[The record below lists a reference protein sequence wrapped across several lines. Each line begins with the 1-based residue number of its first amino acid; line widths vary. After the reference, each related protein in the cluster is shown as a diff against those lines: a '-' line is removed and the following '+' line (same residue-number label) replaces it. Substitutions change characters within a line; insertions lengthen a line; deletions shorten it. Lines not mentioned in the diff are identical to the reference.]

1 MKHFLMLP
9 DASYSFRLFAHTF
22 RLLLVST
29 STLAT
34 MSFDATKY
42 APVVIPDE
50 SREIDA
56 SVSTLFSSAEISS
69 LFQLFLTALTAVF
82 SLDFLSQ
89 KCVYPPEYEGH
100 FNSLMIDRAEIIERA
115 SALAKLI
122 QEDYKGRRPVML
134 CVLKGASPVRFD
146 TTEFVKL

>member
-1 MKHFLMLP
+1 MSS
-9 DASYSFRLFAHTF
+9 DAAH
-22 RLLLVST
+22 
-29 STLAT
+29 
-34 MSFDATKY
+34 Y
-42 APVVIPDE
+42 APIVIPDE

-69 LFQLFLTALTAVF
+69 LFQLFLTA
-82 SLDFLSQ
+82 DCYFLSFYVGFLLQ

-100 FNSLMIDRAEIIERA
+100 FNSLMINRDEIIDRA

-146 TTEFVKL
+146 TEFVKP